1 MRERMDTLTS
11 DEVIALIKDVFD
23 EDELNNFYNYVD
35 KNNDK
40 EKAESIKQNMITLL
54 NFKKL

>member
-1 MRERMDTLTS
+1 MRERIDTLTS

-35 KNNDK
+35 KNNYK
-40 EKAESIKQNMITLL
+40 EKAESIKRDMIKLL
-54 NFKKL
+54 NFK